1 MKKTILVLAIILGLG
16 LVGTTSRSAAIHVFN
31 SDPADIYDLDHYR
44 YYTWGIGSDPQ
55 GEQVSNVFLTFNN
68 IRNWIPEEN
77 CRWNWYQ
84 PGMCRRP

>member
-16 LVGTTSRSAAIHVFN
+16 LVGTTSGSAAVYVFIPN
-31 SDPADIYDLDHYR
+31 PANVYNLEHSC
-44 YYTWGIGSDPQ
+44 YYTLGIDWCPQ
-55 GEQVSNVFLTFNN
+55 GEQDSNVFLTFNN